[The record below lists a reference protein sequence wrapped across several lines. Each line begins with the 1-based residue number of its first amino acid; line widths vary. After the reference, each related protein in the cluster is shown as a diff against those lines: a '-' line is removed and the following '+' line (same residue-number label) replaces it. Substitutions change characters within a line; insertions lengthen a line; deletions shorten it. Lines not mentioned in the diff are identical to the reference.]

1 MGMDNGKTSLPLAEA
16 AKQMGIPKE
25 ALRKRVLRK
34 SIQAY
39 KDGDGRWFVILDG
52 SLPEPPQESP
62 RVSPPDLPESSAFN
76 TRHPADQELISTL
89 QSENA
94 RLWEQIQVKDQALAE
109 KDEQIWAWI
118 DEAKRKDMLLAHLQ
132 ERIVDLPSGAPGAPQ
147 DAPEPPQ
154 VITQMYHVPKAG
166 TAAVVDIL
174 EETVA
179 RCSSYRTR
187 KGTWPR

>member
-39 KDGDGRWFVILDG
+39 PIRMAI
-52 SLPEPPQESP
+52 

-109 KDEQIWAWI
+109 KDEQIRAWI

-132 ERIVDLPSGAPGAPQ
+132 ERIVDLPSGAPEAPQ
-147 DAPEPPQ
+147 DASEPPQ
-154 VITQMYHVPKAG
+154 VITQMYLSLSRYSGRGGHSG
-166 TAAVVDIL
+166 GD
-174 EETVA
+174 
-179 RCSSYRTR
+179 RSSMLQLSD
-187 KGTWPR
+187 